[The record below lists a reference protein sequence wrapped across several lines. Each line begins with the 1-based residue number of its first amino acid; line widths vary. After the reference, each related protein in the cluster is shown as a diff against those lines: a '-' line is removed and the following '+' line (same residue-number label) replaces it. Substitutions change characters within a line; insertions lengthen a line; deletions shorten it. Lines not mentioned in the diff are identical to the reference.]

1 MKKFTFCL
9 IALFAVLCPFTASAD
24 VSFKIIV
31 DNADAVK
38 CSIGYDET
46 GGRVLS
52 AGENDMTSPSAWSQ
66 VLLES
71 ISPFCITEVTDKDNY
86 PLNVN
91 DGNSTFYPQE
101 GGIYTVT
108 TVNLEEQRD
117 AECTVI
123 VDDPTLVAVSLS
135 GTGATVNLDAG
146 SNAVK
151 FISET
156 ENHLRING
164 TNWQRPIYQVHLGDE
179 LQTPLQY
186 EDFDYDI
193 PITNGCT
200 VTITAR
206 IPEVDVTMT
215 FEYTDEVSKDAI
227 ASVTIDGEPVAD
239 FNGTSVTM
247 KTGHAF
253 GFTTNP
259 DYKVDKIL
267 IDGEDPYYFNGS
279 YSNDCVTAA
288 QTFTLTA
295 HPYGMINY
303 TVDVDDP
310 ENIIFREGNAYSGT
324 ELTLTAGENKLQISE
339 KNTAVSWAAADG
351 AYLTSQLYNDV
362 ERTSAYVNIKEGD
375 KIVLRSAK
383 INFDKTAVVWI
394 DDLTNVGED
403 SGTFTLTTGSTGDRK
418 GLTAGYN
425 EIPFYDAMVPFSIS
439 ANCYAEGVTLVHKY
453 YLDGTALEPEFPFE
467 SSPNYIRLK
476 NIAVADNSVLKVFL
490 TEQPV
495 TCNVTFDAPE
505 SLEAT
510 VTYDRLKT
518 LGSLSAGLTCFKGTE
533 IAIEG
538 PEDLTVK
545 VGETELEKND
555 DNKFVFTV
563 ADPATTVT
571 LADKSSGVESVLVS
585 TEADADAAVYNLMGV
600 RVGTRAQLN
609 TLPAGIYVLNGQKI
623 IVR

>member
-538 PEDLTVK
+538 PEDLSVK

-571 LADKSSGVESVLVS
+571 LADKSSGVESVVVS
-585 TEADADAAVYNLMGV
+585 TETDADAAVYNLMGV